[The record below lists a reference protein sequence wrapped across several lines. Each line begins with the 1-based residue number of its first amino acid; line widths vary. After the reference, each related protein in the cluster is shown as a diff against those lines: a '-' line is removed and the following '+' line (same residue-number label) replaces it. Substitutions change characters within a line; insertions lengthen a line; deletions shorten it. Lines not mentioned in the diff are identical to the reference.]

1 MLPPD
6 PSGEPMCE
14 KCRHL
19 ENEIKRYR
27 RLVVMGLDALTVER
41 INSLIQELQ
50 QRKET
55 MPH

>member
-27 RLVVMGLDALTVER
+27 RLTVER